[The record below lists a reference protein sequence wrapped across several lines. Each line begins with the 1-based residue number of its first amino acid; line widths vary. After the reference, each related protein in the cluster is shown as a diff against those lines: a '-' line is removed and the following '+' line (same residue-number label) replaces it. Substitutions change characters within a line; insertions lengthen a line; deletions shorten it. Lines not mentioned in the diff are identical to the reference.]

1 MVNKLVK
8 NLRNL
13 TISQLKKG
21 KVLSFPFNF

>member
-8 NLRNL
+8 DLRNL
-13 TISQLKKG
+13 TINRIKKG